1 MRMRSLYDTSS
12 KHKYDEKPRLFT
24 HMKGM
29 LTEAYSMKI
38 EGLNESLSWTLQ
50 PNTSMMESCDFSP
63 S

>member
-29 LTEAYSMKI
+29 LTEARGTTRVSHKQ
-38 EGLNESLSWTLQ
+38 LNKTLVFESYH
-50 PNTSMMESCDFSP
+50 P
-63 S
+63 SVGHT